1 MSLLQR
7 LRHFLTKPVFDPAVV
22 TLYNSCVA
30 QARRIEFYQAYA
42 VPDTLDGRF
51 DLLLLHVFMVMHRL
65 DAAADIKQQL
75 FDLMFD
81 DMDRNLREMGVGDMS
96 VGKKIRP
103 MISAFYGRGQAY
115 QKALAGSD
123 EELAATLR
131 RNLYGKASIEASIT
145 SAMAQYVRKVMVQL
159 KQQSLSDLREGQI
172 NFPVPVV

>member
-22 TLYNSCVA
+22 ALYNSCVA
-30 QARRIEFYQAYA
+30 QARRVEFYQAYA

-51 DLLLLHVFMVMHRL
+51 DLLLLHVFMVMQRL
-65 DAAADIKQQL
+65 DAATDIKQQL

-115 QKALAGSD
+115 QKALVGSD
-123 EELAATLR
+123 DELAATLK
-131 RNLYGKASIEASIT
+131 RNLYGKVTVEPAI
-145 SAMAQYVRKVMVQL
+145 AMAMTRYVRKVVAEL
-159 KQQSLSDLREGQI
+159 EQQSLSSLREGQI
-172 NFPVPVV
+172 TFPVPVV